1 MQKLSTGAIIAI
13 VAVGLFITITT
24 AGLISVNQAVPS
36 SGDIIT
42 SVNVGIYS
50 DSSCTKNLTSVNW
63 GSLEPREKKDA
74 TIHVKNTG
82 NLPVK
87 IYMTTASWNP
97 ASANGPIALTWDK
110 ERTELDPGA
119 NVKATLTLTA
129 AANISGIT
137 DFNFN
142 IIITGTA

>member
-50 DSSCTKNLTSVNW
+50 DSSCTINLTSIDW
-63 GSLEPREKKDA
+63 GSIEPGETKQA
-74 TIHVKNTG
+74 TIYVKNTG
-82 NLPVK
+82 TLPVK
-87 IYMTTASWNP
+87 IYMTTSSWNP
-97 ASANGPIALTWDK
+97 TSANGPIALTWNK
-110 ERTELDPGA
+110 EKTELDPGA
-119 NVKATLTLTA
+119 CVKATLTLTV
-129 AANISGIT
+129 AANISSIT

-142 IIITGTA
+142 IIITGTG